1 MAEEADVQK
10 AQVEEK
16 PHVDG
21 ADGGAEDAEKRA
33 SADPAPAEAAKGGAS
48 GTETK
53 AVANERSFSQLL
65 AGAMASPTG
74 SSCPPTIL
82 TVPVVAV
89 PCLLTPA
96 ALIESPTFTEPIV
109 ASYSCSVVILLH
121 KRLRVE
127 TLNRHTITEPLITT
141 KLKAVTEANDEKEG
155 QFAMTHQAVLAAV
168 TAQAQLQMQ
177 VAYPSPSETKTKSF
191 PQPISPTVSPV
202 PLQQISPTPEAYS
215 DDVYHWRKYGQ
226 KQVKNTQNSRSYY
239 RCAASN
245 CAAKKKVERC
255 PDGKINEVIYRG
267 KHNHDPPQKYRY
279 TRDKGS
285 QSGGPPGE
293 NETLDHPSN
302 EPNESDSSTCKTT
315 VHPGTDPREQQLYC
329 SSDCEKD
336 IGITTK
342 KDLTEEPDPKKRQVI
357 WSYLLTESC
366 KSPSTPVPKTVREY
380 IVQTEIDARHLSDG
394 YRWRKYGQKMVKG
407 NTNPRS
413 YYRCTHDGCPVR
425 KHVEKSSHDAKAL
438 LITYEGKHN
447 HDQPTPR
454 YAEGPESAT
463 DKELVTSSS
472 HMNSSSSANE
482 VKELSTSE
490 LGGDKA
496 LKSAESLTITKDAN
510 GRANPDGVVTPLI
523 DKKPTEVSVENT

>member
-1 MAEEADVQK
+1 MAEEADSQE
-10 AQVEEK
+10 APVEEK

-21 ADGGAEDAEKRA
+21 AEGGAADAEKRV

-53 AVANERSFSQLL
+53 AVADERSFSQLL
-65 AGAMASPTG
+65 AGAMASPTV
-74 SSCPPTIL
+74 SSRPPTIL

-96 ALIESPTFTEPIV
+96 TLIESPTFT
-109 ASYSCSVVILLH
+109 
-121 KRLRVE
+121 
-127 TLNRHTITEPLITT
+127 
-141 KLKAVTEANDEKEG
+141 G

-177 VAYPSPSETKTKSF
+177 VAYPSASETKTKSF

-342 KDLTEEPDPKKRQVI
+342 KDLTEEPDSKKR
-357 WSYLLTESC
+357 LTESC

-407 NTNPRS
+407 NSNPRS

-425 KHVEKSSHDAKAL
+425 KHVEKSSQDAKAL

-447 HDQPTPR
+447 HDQPIPR
-454 YAEGPESAT
+454 YANDQQTAEGTESAT

-472 HMNSSSSANE
+472 HMNSSSPANE
-482 VKELSTSE
+482 VNELSTSG

-510 GRANPDGVVTPLI
+510 GRANSDGVVTPLI